1 MRSQFKLALIAG
13 ACLVATAASAQV
25 AFDANYEND
34 TTYTDAKPAT
44 TTNEG
49 RAELNATAMAK
60 NGSNFVSA
68 KGTIRLKQDGTNSI
82 EDAWIKAGTSAVDV
96 TLGRFEAADLFP
108 TGQDTLVSKAQ
119 NGGSDA
125 VAGYTASALR
135 GRTTA
140 NNGTNPLHAV
150 VGVNAGALRAELGL
164 FAATGAA
171 NTTQTYGLRP
181 TLVYT
186 AGALTLRGGFEN
198 IKATN
203 AADQNGYGLS
213 VGYALSSSS
222 NVNVNYASNT
232 DSKNSSVGANATFG
246 GLGLGVIQ
254 DKNNTN
260 STTTFYASYAM
271 PLLGVK
277 GATLTPAISNSTTD
291 VAGVASVTALRARI
305 NYAF

>member
-25 AFDANYEND
+25 AFDANYENN
-34 TTYTDAKPAT
+34 TTYTDSKPAT
-44 TTNEG
+44 TTNDG
-49 RAELNATAMAK
+49 RVELNASATAK

-68 KGTIRLKQDGTNSI
+68 KGTVLLKQDGTTGVD
-82 EDAWIKAGTSAVDV
+82 DAWIQAGTSAVDV
-96 TLGRFEAADLFP
+96 KLGRFEAADLFP
-108 TGQDTLVSKAQ
+108 LGQDTLVSKAQ
-119 NGGSDA
+119 NGGVDA
-125 VAGYTASALR
+125 VAGYTANALR

-150 VGVNAGALRAELGL
+150 VGVNAGGLRAELGL

-171 NTTQTYGLRP
+171 GATQTYGLRP

-213 VGYALSSSS
+213 LGYALSSTSS
-222 NVNVNYASNT
+222 VNVNYASNS
-232 DSKNSSVGANATFG
+232 DSKNSSVGANGTFG

-291 VAGVASVTALRARI
+291 VAGVASVTAVRARI

>member
-25 AFDANYEND
+25 AFDANYENN
-34 TTYTDAKPAT
+34 TTYKDAKPAT
-44 TTNEG
+44 TSNDG
-49 RAELNATAMAK
+49 RVELNATATAK

-68 KGTIRLKQDGTNSI
+68 KGTVLLKQDGTTGI
-82 EDAWIKAGTSAVDV
+82 DDAWIQAGTSAVDV
-96 TLGRFEAADLFP
+96 KLGRFEAADLFP
-108 TGQDTLVSKAQ
+108 MGQDTLVEK
-119 NGGSDA
+119 
-125 VAGYTASALR
+125 VAGVNGYTAGALR

-164 FAATGAA
+164 FAATGVAA
-171 NTTQTYGLRP
+171 ETQTYGLRP

-213 VGYALSSSS
+213 LGYALSSSS

-246 GLGLGVIQ
+246 GLGLGVVQ

-291 VAGVASVTALRARI
+291 QAGVASVTAVRARI